1 MTTEPDLPAATAVT
15 GLTDEDFLADFHH
28 TTVYGATAAGGI
40 DRQAGTAEHGA
51 VRAWFRARAEAL
63 GMTVTVDGIG
73 NQYATYRWLPDGPT
87 VLTGSH
93 LDSQPLGGRFDGTYG
108 VITALHAAARLND
121 EVRAGRLDP
130 VHNLT
135 VVDWFNEEGARFA
148 PSIMGSSAMVG
159 IKDRDE
165 MLAVTDVDGVT
176 VRQALESIG
185 CLGTDAAP
193 DVAAYAE
200 IHIEQGRLLERNHTT
215 IGAVTQSWYTRKLVV
230 TVKGEQSHT
239 GATVMADRHDA
250 LVAAAKIVVFTEDVV
265 ADYETGEDRHLRRPV
280 HRPPEFADRR
290 APRGRPRHRPAGLGG
305 RGRPVRPGH
314 PERGRSPT
322 SPPSGTSVSTS
333 RTSTSAT
340 SSTTRSTG
348 WSSPR
353 KPPPTPG

>member
-148 PSIMGSSAMVG
+148 PLDHGQL
-159 IKDRDE
+159 RDGG
-165 MLAVTDVDGVT
+165 DQGP
-176 VRQALESIG
+176 RR
-185 CLGTDAAP
+185 DA
-193 DVAAYAE
+193 
-200 IHIEQGRLLERNHTT
+200 R
-215 IGAVTQSWYTRKLVV
+215 
-230 TVKGEQSHT
+230 
-239 GATVMADRHDA
+239 
-250 LVAAAKIVVFTEDVV
+250 
-265 ADYETGEDRHLRRPV
+265 
-280 HRPPEFADRR
+280 
-290 APRGRPRHRPAGLGG
+290 RHRRR
-305 RGRPVRPGH
+305 RG
-314 PERGRSPT
+314 
-322 SPPSGTSVSTS
+322 
-333 RTSTSAT
+333 
-340 SSTTRSTG
+340 
-348 WSSPR
+348 
-353 KPPPTPG
+353 